1 MKGKGK
7 EERETEDGRRGEKG
21 RKERR
26 KMGKGKTEEEKGG
39 VGKGRKEK
47 NTGSEIRISE
57 KARKGKEEKRK
68 AVAVL
73 GMG

>member
-1 MKGKGK
+1 MEGEEKRAEKKGGK
-7 EERETEDGRRGEKG
+7 WE
-21 RKERR
+21 KERR
-26 KMGKGKTEEEKGG
+26 EEEKGG

-47 NTGSEIRISE
+47 NAGSEIRISE